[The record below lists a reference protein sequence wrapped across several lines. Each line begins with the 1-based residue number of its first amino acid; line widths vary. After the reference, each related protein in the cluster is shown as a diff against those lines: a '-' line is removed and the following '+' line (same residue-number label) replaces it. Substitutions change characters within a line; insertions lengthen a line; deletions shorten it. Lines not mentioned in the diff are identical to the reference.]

1 MLRCGLEETPEAK
14 MARFFGGLN
23 REIQTLIIKN
33 IILSLVYFTL
43 LVKLKE
49 KCRTGKGQG
58 ALLGLFLQVG
68 QIKGKQRRPQLPPAA
83 HLHQASP
90 TTVCSLLPL
99 LHLHMH
105 LRQARAQ
112 HQPLLQ
118 VPRQLIQQEDHKI
131 HNAIAVRA
139 VDT

>member
-1 MLRCGLEETPEAK
+1 MT
-14 MARFFGGLN
+14 RFFGGLTEKF
-23 REIQTLIIKN
+23 RPYLIIKN

-49 KCRTGKGQG
+49 KCRTDKGQG
-58 ALLGLFLQVG
+58 TLLGLFLQVG

-99 LHLHMH
+99 LHLHVH
-105 LRQARAQ
+105 LRQTRAQ
-112 HQPLLQ
+112 HQPLPQ
-118 VPRQLIQQEDHKI
+118 VPLQLIHQEDHEI
-131 HNAIAVRA
+131 HNAITVRA
-139 VDT
+139 MDT

>member
-1 MLRCGLEETPEAK
+1 
-14 MARFFGGLN
+14 MARFLGGLT
-23 REIQTLIIKN
+23 RKFRPYLIIKN

-43 LVKLKE
+43 LIKLKE
-49 KCRTGKGQG
+49 KCGTGKGQV
-58 ALLGLFLQVG
+58 ALLRLFLQVG

-99 LHLHMH
+99 LHLHVH

-112 HQPLLQ
+112 YQSLPQ
-118 VPRQLIQQEDHKI
+118 VPLQLIQQEDHEI
-131 HNAIAVRA
+131 HNPFAVRA
-139 VDT
+139 LDT